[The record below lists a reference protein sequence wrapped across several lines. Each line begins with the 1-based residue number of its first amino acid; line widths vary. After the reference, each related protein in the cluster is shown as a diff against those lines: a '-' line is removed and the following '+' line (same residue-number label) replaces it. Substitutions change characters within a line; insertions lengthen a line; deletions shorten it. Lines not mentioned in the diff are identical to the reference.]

1 MADVLDGWGG
11 YAVSYLEQLREDY
24 PKATV
29 VTYGLSDAK
38 MGKTSTMVR
47 QFLLSPMFADLELAS
62 YHILIAQ
69 QLVVYAGRG
78 KDRRR
83 L

>member
-29 VTYGLSDAK
+29 VTYGLSDDN
-38 MGKTSTMVR
+38 MGKSSTMVR
-47 QFLLSPMFADLELAS
+47 QHITTNACISGRVS
-62 YHILIAQ
+62 Y
-69 QLVVYAGRG
+69 
-78 KDRRR
+78 DMS
-83 L
+83 

>member
-29 VTYGLSDAK
+29 VTYGLSDDK
-38 MGKTSTMVR
+38 MGKNSTMVR
-47 QFLLSPMFADLELAS
+47 QLSPMSIFADLKQR
-62 YHILIAQ
+62 HITF
-69 QLVVYAGRG
+69 Y
-78 KDRRR
+78 
-83 L
+83 

>member
-29 VTYGLSDAK
+29 VTYGMSDDK
-38 MGKTSTMVR
+38 MGKNSTMVR
-47 QFLLSPMFADLELAS
+47 RHITTTNACRSGSVLYDAS
-62 YHILIAQ
+62 
-69 QLVVYAGRG
+69 
-78 KDRRR
+78 
-83 L
+83 

>member
-29 VTYGLSDAK
+29 VTYGLSDDK
-38 MGKTSTMVR
+38 MGKSSTMVR
-47 QFLLSPMFADLELAS
+47 RYITTTVFP
-62 YHILIAQ
+62 I
-69 QLVVYAGRG
+69 
-78 KDRRR
+78 
-83 L
+83 